1 MTKNKLETP
10 YSVTAGSIAPGDI
23 FNRITTKLK
32 IEGGQPQTIQI
43 PLDCAVGSHLSFSDP
58 EKRFSRLI
66 TRENAELAICICPDA
81 DENNVRILAVFDLAD
96 PSGKKVEGSRK
107 LIQIPISALT
117 SCVRI
122 DDQTSLNLMPARL
135 RKAGAVAS
143 LLTAGSLI
151 TDTLPIVA
159 EVSIIVGVTAS
170 VLAQRR
176 VQFLASD
183 GKHVLLGNIP
193 EIGWLLLDALL
204 HEEPWNGRKGE

>member
-66 TRENAELAICICPDA
+66 TRENAELAICICPD
-81 DENNVRILAVFDLAD
+81 ENNVQILAVFDLAD
-96 PSGKKVEGSRK
+96 PSGEKVDGSLK
-107 LIQIPISALT
+107 LIQIPSSSLI

-122 DDQTSLNLMPARL
+122 DSQTALNLMPSRL
-135 RKAGAVAS
+135 RKAGSCRITFSRGS
-143 LLTAGSLI
+143 LL

-176 VQFLASD
+176 VLFLAAD
-183 GKHVLLGNIP
+183 GENVLLGSIP
-193 EIGWLLLDALL
+193 EIGWFLLDALL
-204 HEEPWNGRKGE
+204 HEETWNGKKGE